1 MIKKNVTIYK
11 NWMKIYHDMEKLFE
25 SWKRRKLT
33 VFGKS
38 CIIKTLATS
47 KLVYIASIL
56 CIPDKEYICKVQ
68 RLLFNFIWDKSER
81 IKRNTLIGDIIDGG
95 LSIIDIES
103 KFKALKAA
111 WIPRLLSSKGTLF
124 EILESFMEKANLN
137 LHYVLQ
143 FSETNLNAL
152 DRIGK
157 LPLFYKQIL
166 SSFNECKQRCNFDN
180 ISPNDIL
187 KQPIWNNSNIKIKGE
202 KLFFKNWVNSNIL
215 YLKDLIY
222 DNGNIKTL
230 QVLST
235 IMKRKSNWLCE
246 YKTLLSVIKPL
257 CKKYNFTNVKYLNI
271 KNEMK
276 FHFATGVSCL
286 NKNLIH
292 KIFVK
297 PCYQTKLS
305 QEFAI
310 PVKDSNLWKN
320 MYTRK
325 VKDIID
331 NKIAEF
337 NYKMLHNIFCNNAYL
352 SKWLR
357 DKGDNCNICKTI
369 ENTKHLLF
377 ECKNVEHIW
386 RTLGSFL

>member
-1 MIKKNVTIYK
+1 MWMISLALKDKNSLDLSLKIINEFCNHAGSKININKTECILLGGLKDMYDEINGIKATHKAVRCLGIYIGHDKEECYNK

-38 CIIKTLATS
+38 CMIKTLATS

-81 IKRNTLIGDIIDGG
+81 IKRNTLIGDITDGG

-124 EILESFMEKANLN
+124 EILGSFLEKANLN

-187 KQPIWNNSNIKIKGE
+187 KQPIWNNNNIKIKGE
-202 KLFFKNWVNSNIL
+202 TLFFKNWVNSNIL
-215 YLKDLIY
+215 YLKDLID

-235 IMKRKSNWLCE
+235 IIKRKSNWLCE

-271 KNEMK
+271 KNEVK
-276 FHFATGVSCL
+276 FYFATGVSC
-286 NKNLIH
+286 
-292 KIFVK
+292 
-297 PCYQTKLS
+297 
-305 QEFAI
+305 
-310 PVKDSNLWKN
+310 SNFK
-320 MYTRK
+320 
-325 VKDIID
+325 
-331 NKIAEF
+331 
-337 NYKMLHNIFCNNAYL
+337 KMPI
-352 SKWLR
+352 
-357 DKGDNCNICKTI
+357 
-369 ENTKHLLF
+369 LL
-377 ECKNVEHIW
+377 
-386 RTLGSFL
+386 

>member
-1 MIKKNVTIYK
+1 M
-11 NWMKIYHDMEKLFE
+11 
-25 SWKRRKLT
+25 
-33 VFGKS
+33 
-38 CIIKTLATS
+38 
-47 KLVYIASIL
+47 
-56 CIPDKEYICKVQ
+56 
-68 RLLFNFIWDKSER
+68 
-81 IKRNTLIGDIIDGG
+81 IGDITDGG

-124 EILESFMEKANLN
+124 EILGSFMEKSNLN

-152 DRIGK
+152 DKIGK

-202 KLFFKNWVNSNIL
+202 TLFFKNWVNSNIL
-215 YLKDLIY
+215 YLKDLID

-235 IMKRKSNWLCE
+235 IIKRKSNWLCE

-257 CKKYNFTNVKYLNI
+257 CKIYNFTNVKYLNI

-276 FHFATGVSCL
+276 FHFPTGVSCL
-286 NKNLIH
+286 N
-292 KIFVK
+292 
-297 PCYQTKLS
+297 
-305 QEFAI
+305 
-310 PVKDSNLWKN
+310 
-320 MYTRK
+320 
-325 VKDIID
+325 
-331 NKIAEF
+331 
-337 NYKMLHNIFCNNAYL
+337 
-352 SKWLR
+352 
-357 DKGDNCNICKTI
+357 
-369 ENTKHLLF
+369 
-377 ECKNVEHIW
+377 
-386 RTLGSFL
+386 